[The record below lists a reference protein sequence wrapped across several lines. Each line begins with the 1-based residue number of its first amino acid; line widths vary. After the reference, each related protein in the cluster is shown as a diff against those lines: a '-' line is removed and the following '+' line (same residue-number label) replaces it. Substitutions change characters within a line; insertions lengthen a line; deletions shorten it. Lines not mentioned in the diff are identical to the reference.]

1 MPISIIFSFFLMIT
15 PTSANA
21 TDLDY
26 FKNTYEEAEQD
37 FDRIFKQIKQK
48 KNKAGV
54 LEFQYS
60 QGTIKSYFIPAAT
73 SENLLILIS
82 GTHGVEGF
90 AGSAIQRRL
99 LEQLP
104 ELKKTSVLTIHG
116 FNLYGFKNKR
126 RVNEHNIDLNRN
138 FIIDRKDFTSD
149 DQAYAQLNSFL
160 NPEKAP
166 TLNFFSRPFFI
177 LRSVANIAQHSI
189 ESLRRSILQGQYSV
203 PQGIFYGGSQTE
215 PQAGLVEAVIEEFI
229 GKKFQKIFIV
239 DLHTGYGER
248 GRLHLMSGKST
259 DTNSLELL
267 KVFEKSEIDF
277 ADAKNFYAVKGEL
290 LHYFINR
297 LKIRSA
303 FDTSGITF
311 EYGTLDS
318 QKTFGSIESLR
329 RMILE
334 NQNFHFPADQKTS
347 SEIQNLFVEMFYPSD
362 PTWRSEVL
370 RQTDEKMQK
379 VFHYLEN

>member
-1 MPISIIFSFFLMIT
+1 MIT
-15 PTSANA
+15 PTSAHA
-21 TDLDY
+21 TDLNY
-26 FKNTYEEAEQD
+26 FKNTYEESEQD

-48 KNKAGV
+48 NPKSDV

-60 QGTIKSYFIPAAT
+60 QGTIKSYLIPAAT
-73 SENLLILIS
+73 PENLLIMIS

-90 AGSAIQRRL
+90 TGSAVQRNL
-99 LEQLP
+99 LAQLP
-104 ELKKTSVLTIHG
+104 ELKKTSVLMIHG

-138 FIIDRKDFTSD
+138 FIIDRKGFTSD
-149 DQAYAQLNSFL
+149 DQAYTGLNSFL
-160 NPEKAP
+160 NPNEAP
-166 TLNFFSRPFFI
+166 SLNLFSRPLFV
-177 LRSVANIAQHSI
+177 LRSVANIAQHSM

-203 PQGIFYGGSQTE
+203 PQGIFYGGAQIE
-215 PQAGLVEAVIEEFI
+215 PQAGLIEAVIAEFI
-229 GKKFQKIFIV
+229 GKKYQKIFIV

-259 DTNSLELL
+259 DANSIELL
-267 KVFEKSEIDF
+267 KIFEKSEIDF
-277 ADAKNFYAVKGEL
+277 ADAKNFYAVQGEL

-303 FDTSGITF
+303 FNTSGVTF

-334 NQNFHFPADQKTS
+334 NQNFHFPADSKTS
-347 SEIQNLFVEMFYPSD
+347 TDIQNMFVEMFYPSD
-362 PTWRSEVL
+362 PSWRSEVL
-370 RQTDEKMQK
+370 RQSDEKMKK